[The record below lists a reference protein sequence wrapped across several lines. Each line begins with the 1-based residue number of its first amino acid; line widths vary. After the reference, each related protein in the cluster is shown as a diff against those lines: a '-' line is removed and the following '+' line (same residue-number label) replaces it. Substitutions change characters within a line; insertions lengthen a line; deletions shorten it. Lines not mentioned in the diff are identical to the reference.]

1 MKKFC
6 ALLIS
11 AATVVLWPI
20 LSFCSPPDD
29 LESLSREKKHHR
41 DGGFFNPWLPAEKTG
56 NILRLLEWKLG
67 TNPYSEAKKKNP
79 VFPVTRPDIAHILE
93 AGDSVTYLGH
103 GTLWVRLQK
112 QNIITDPVFGDIV
125 YFIRRHAPFPIPPAE
140 LPPMQVVLISHS
152 HYDHLDKSS
161 IRQLGIGP
169 LYLTPLGYKDWFAD
183 VIPGARVI
191 ELDWFETYTHEG
203 VQYRLLPAQHW
214 TKRTP
219 WDTNRRLWGS
229 WLIESTDRKV
239 FFGGDSGYFH
249 GFSEFRK
256 KYGPMDAVLLPIA
269 AYEPAWFMRTY
280 HMNPDEAV
288 MAFLELR
295 GKVLIPQQWGVFDLT
310 DEPMDMPPGDYRRAA
325 EAAGLEEGRTPL
337 LSHGRTWFFPGR

>member
-6 ALLIS
+6 ILLVS
-11 AATVVLWPI
+11 AATVVLSPV
-20 LSFCSPPDD
+20 LSFSGPPDD
-29 LESLSREKKHHR
+29 LESLSREKRHHR
-41 DGGFFNPWLPAEKTG
+41 EGGFINPWLQEEKAG

-67 TNPYSEAKKKNP
+67 DNPWSEAKKKRP
-79 VFPVTRPDIAHILE
+79 VFPVRRPDIDRILGN
-93 AGDSVTYLGH
+93 GDSVTYLGH
-103 GTLWVRLQK
+103 GTLWIRLQK
-112 QNIITDPVFGDIV
+112 QNIMTDPVFGDIV
-125 YFIRRHAPFPIPPAE
+125 YFIRRRTPFPIPPGE

-152 HYDHLDKSS
+152 HYDHLDKES
-161 IRQLGIGP
+161 IRQLGSEA

-183 VIPGARVI
+183 VIPGARVV
-191 ELDWFETYTHEG
+191 ELDWFETYTLGG

-219 WDTNRRLWGS
+219 RDTIKRLWGS
-229 WLIESTDRKV
+229 WLIESAGRKV

-249 GFSEFRK
+249 GFSEFGK

-288 MAFLELR
+288 KAFLELQ

-337 LSHGRTWFFPGR
+337 LPHGGTFYLP